1 MNFFFGCKK
10 NATEI
15 RMQKSSFLA
24 RMCKKKDIVLLVV
37 IFKRNL
43 FEAVAM
49 QGFFC
54 ALSRNWSILA
64 FTIEVYSLT
73 KRIVSTYLSNITV
86 YSNVVMSF
94 SPFRK

>member
-1 MNFFFGCKK
+1 MNFFFLVAKK

-73 KRIVSTYLSNITV
+73 SLTYCIYLYI
-86 YSNVVMSF
+86 YQI
-94 SPFRK
+94 

>member
-1 MNFFFGCKK
+1 
-10 NATEI
+10 
-15 RMQKSSFLA
+15 MQKSSFLA

-64 FTIEVYSLT
+64 FTIEVYSLFNVLYLL
-73 KRIVSTYLSNITV
+73 IYLSNITV
-86 YSNVVMSF
+86 YTNVVMSF

>member
-1 MNFFFGCKK
+1 MQMILHEFFFIAKK

-73 KRIVSTYLSNITV
+73 IVFN
-86 YSNVVMSF
+86 
-94 SPFRK
+94 